1 MVSHEGH
8 RARLRQRFLEQ
19 GIDGFHEVH
28 ILELLLFYAVPRQ
41 DTNEL
46 AHRLLNHFGSLAG
59 VLEATPQ
66 ILMQAGLTENAAALI
81 VLTRELIRVRPRKPE
96 DEQIVHSTV
105 DAGEILLPLFYGR
118 RDEIVYLL
126 CMDGKGKVLNCVP
139 MFEGAPNA
147 TSISVR
153 KIAEAAM
160 ACNAVAV
167 ILAHNHPSGL
177 ALPSAE
183 DESSTRRLWEALQK
197 LDINLLDHLIVADG
211 DFVSMADNGLFR
223 QLH

>member
-96 DEQIVHSTV
+96 GSE
-105 DAGEILLPLFYGR
+105 E
-118 RDEIVYLL
+118 
-126 CMDGKGKVLNCVP
+126 
-139 MFEGAPNA
+139 
-147 TSISVR
+147 
-153 KIAEAAM
+153 
-160 ACNAVAV
+160 
-167 ILAHNHPSGL
+167 
-177 ALPSAE
+177 
-183 DESSTRRLWEALQK
+183 
-197 LDINLLDHLIVADG
+197 
-211 DFVSMADNGLFR
+211 
-223 QLH
+223 